1 MKRKNLNKVL
11 IVISAIL
18 LVFAVISLIWYIRY
32 AILFKPLLNNTK
44 LEQDKDDHNSYSL
57 HFTGES
63 FSNWA
68 TLTLSVPSFLSFS
81 GSICISQDLMV
92 DCDDQLD
99 DIKYDI
105 QMVYWPKIKDDNS
118 EIIWQMIEYG
128 SDGELSEK
136 GCTIITDDRLN
147 LIEEIP
153 ISDSYLNYEEC
164 KDRMQFYYDN
174 YLIGTFGEDYFNK

>member
-11 IVISAIL
+11 IIISAIL

-44 LEQDKDDHNSYSL
+44 LEQDKDDHNTYSL
-57 HFTGES
+57 HFMGEDI
-63 FSNWA
+63 NDWT

-81 GSICISQDLMV
+81 GNICITQDFMV
-92 DCDDQLD
+92 DEDNQSVNTGYHIL
-99 DIKYDI
+99 
-105 QMVYWPKIKDDNS
+105 MLYWPKIKDDNS
-118 EIIWQMIEYG
+118 EIIWQVMEYD

-153 ISDSYLNYEEC
+153 ILDSYLNYEEC